1 MMNRFITL
9 LAMLTLAFSLKLD
22 AQELRTSEGYR
33 IPTAQ
38 PQFEFPRDHGSHP
51 EFRIEWWYI
60 TGHLRA
66 QDNRRFGFQ
75 ATFFRYAL
83 HPYATVADDSFG
95 TNQLFMA
102 HMALSDIDGETFY
115 HEERL
120 NREGWDAG
128 ASMSDMDMFN
138 GNWSLRRTDG
148 ETMDL
153 HASIQS
159 DILMSLQLDPMQP
172 KVLFGDAGLSRKGAE
187 RSACSW
193 YITFPRLRV
202 EGTLEIEG
210 KPVQVSGEAWMD
222 HEISSSQ
229 LGREQVGWDWLSVR
243 FDDGHE
249 MMVYILRDQN
259 GQPDPYST
267 LAWIEPDGTLHQVGP
282 QSFSWISEGSWISP
296 ETGAEYPIDVRLKGL
311 RPDGKPFEFSV
322 KPLMRK
328 QEMVGKIGGV
338 SYWEGACDIYEE
350 GQCIGEAYMEL
361 TGYDESLNDSLN

>member
-1 MMNRFITL
+1 MNRRVMWIS
-9 LAMLTLAFSLKLD
+9 AFLMIFSQGIN
-22 AQELRTSEGYR
+22 AQELRTAEGYR
-33 IPTAQ
+33 IPSAQ

-83 HPYATVADDSFG
+83 HPHAMIGDDSFG
-95 TNQLFMA
+95 TNQLYMA
-102 HMALSDIDGETFY
+102 HMALSDIEGEKFY

-128 ASMSDMDMFN
+128 ASVSDMDMFN

-148 ETMDL
+148 EAMQL
-153 HASIQS
+153 VASIQA
-159 DILMSLQLDPMQP
+159 DILMSLQLNPEQP
-172 KVLFGDAGLSRKGAE
+172 KVLFGDEGLSRKGAE

-193 YITFPRLRV
+193 YITFPRLAV
-202 EGTLEIEG
+202 EGKLEVEG
-210 KPVQVSGEAWMD
+210 EGIDVKGEAWMD

-243 FDDGHE
+243 FNDGHE
-249 MMVYILRDQN
+249 MMVYILRDKN

-267 LAWIEPDGTLHQVGP
+267 LAWIEPDGTLHQAGP
-282 QSFSWISEGSWISP
+282 ETFSWTSEGSWKSP
-296 ETGAEYPIDVRLKGL
+296 ETGAEYPIDVRLKGK
-311 RPDGKPFEFSV
+311 RPDGTPFNFSV

-350 GQCIGEAYMEL
+350 GQNIGEAYMEL